1 MILRGYHLLRTVPAG
16 CVAFIMFYSRIEND
30 FVFFPDRELGLQPSD
45 GRPQAPGAR
54 HGVRARA
61 VFQGPGLFESPRLSC
76 PRFFSADRDA
86 VSFCL

>member
-45 GRPQAPGAR
+45 LAVPKLLA
-54 HGVRARA
+54 HGTAY
-61 VFQGPGLFESPRLSC
+61 
-76 PRFFSADRDA
+76 
-86 VSFCL
+86 